1 MHAIHPAELMTM
13 LPVMTSTY
21 VTLIVTLVTP
31 MPIVSVIKE
40 EWITHVMLVSTLIP
54 MMPI

>member
-1 MHAIHPAELMTM
+1 MHAIHPDELMTM

-40 EWITHVMLVSTLIP
+40 E
-54 MMPI
+54 